1 MKSMSRLFVKPLVG
15 LFLLALLAPALVH
28 AQVAQPVSLE
38 LPGYVALESARDYE
52 ARARYP
58 ESSRALALGEVDP
71 IRAKRIP
78 APHSLAT
85 PDVDGLLTVW
95 SSKVSFEAGEP
106 VVLHVAVTDLPADV
120 VAGTRITG
128 EVVDSDG
135 HVLGKVTYRDG
146 GWFDEATGDGVFSGL
161 FRFPVARVP
170 ELAESFLVKVRAEKP
185 DGEVLK
191 AASGFLL
198 SNPHGRLT
206 GQYREELV
214 DGNLV
219 ISAEVE
225 VDRSG
230 RFHLAGTLYDVT
242 GQPVGWAQAAETL
255 EPGTHWIP
263 LSYYGLMFHE
273 RGARGPFVLG
283 SVALSTTSGMPNA
296 LNDVVESPYRTR
308 VYGLES
314 FRAQPHG
321 DPALLE
327 SAQRLR
333 TEAFFSRLQ
342 ATQ

>member
-1 MKSMSRLFVKPLVG
+1 MLRKSLVAFVGCLA
-15 LFLLALLAPALVH
+15 LALLAPAFAH
-28 AQVAQPVSLE
+28 AQVAQPVGQE

-58 ESSRALALGEVDP
+58 ESSRALAVGEVDP
-71 IRAKRIP
+71 IRAKRVP
-78 APHSLAT
+78 APHSLKT

-106 VVLHVAVTDLPADV
+106 VVLHVAVTDLPNEVIAK
-120 VAGTRITG
+120 TRITG

-135 HVLGKVTYRDG
+135 HVLGKVVYRDR
-146 GWFDEATGDGVFSGL
+146 GWLDEETGDGVFSGF

-185 DGEVLK
+185 NGDVLK
-191 AASGFLL
+191 AASGFLY
-198 SNPHGRLT
+198 SNPHARLT
-206 GQYREELV
+206 GRYSEELA

-225 VDRSG
+225 VDRPG

-242 GQPVGWAQAAETL
+242 GRPVGWAQAARHL
-255 EPGTHWIP
+255 EPGTHTIP
-263 LSYYGLMFHE
+263 LSYFGLMFHE
-273 RGARGPFVLG
+273 TGAHGPFVLG

-296 LNDVVESPYRTR
+296 LNELAESPYRTR

-314 FRAQPHG
+314 FRAQPYG
-321 DPALLE
+321 DAALLDA
-327 SAQRLR
+327 AQRLR

-342 ATQ
+342 ASP